1 MYIEKTKNF
10 YLNQIHFFV
19 TILSLLGRD
28 IKIHKIHSCICVCTC
43 NSTKFLFGECDEIW
57 ETLNDTLAKKNILTY
72 KKKIYIF
79 ILTLFQHFL
88 RIFLFDKLYNAYMYN
103 IIKLRTVFYFWE
115 YKKSFDFINVK
126 NFTPQ
131 IPRSTQYTYLEF

>member
-1 MYIEKTKNF
+1 
-10 YLNQIHFFV
+10 
-19 TILSLLGRD
+19 
-28 IKIHKIHSCICVCTC
+28 
-43 NSTKFLFGECDEIW
+43 
-57 ETLNDTLAKKNILTY
+57 
-72 KKKIYIF
+72 
-79 ILTLFQHFL
+79 
-88 RIFLFDKLYNAYMYN
+88 MYN